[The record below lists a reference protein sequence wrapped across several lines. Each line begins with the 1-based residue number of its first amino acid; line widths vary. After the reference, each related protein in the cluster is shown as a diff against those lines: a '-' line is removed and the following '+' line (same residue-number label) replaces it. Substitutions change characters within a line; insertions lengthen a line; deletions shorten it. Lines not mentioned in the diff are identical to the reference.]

1 MELWSWV
8 QLLAAALSIC
18 ALILSVTADR
28 IAASI
33 KTLDRSNEAWEQL
46 YHSRLAL
53 LVSLLLA
60 LLALAAAYHL

>member
-1 MELWSWV
+1 MGLWSWV
-8 QLLAAALSIC
+8 QLVAAALSTG
-18 ALILSVTADR
+18 ALVLSIAADG

-33 KTLDRSNEAWEQL
+33 KTLDRSSEAWAQL
-46 YHSRLAL
+46 YRSRLAL